1 MQMFFF
7 TKKSFFSWKKKKIST
22 WFHTWILF
30 HDIFSQMEKNAEK
43 LRKSHPGPKLFFH
56 LKFSS
61 HKHGR
66 EKNKWEQTYVNGS
79 PEKKMNV
86 FSCRAS

>member
-30 HDIFSQMEKNAEK
+30 HDIFSQMEKNDEK
-43 LRKSHPGPKLFFH
+43 LR
-56 LKFSS
+56 
-61 HKHGR
+61 
-66 EKNKWEQTYVNGS
+66 
-79 PEKKMNV
+79 
-86 FSCRAS
+86 